1 MVNDC
6 MLTYG
11 IAESP
16 FGGVKDSGIGQVNG
30 EIGLRSFCHAQSILI
45 DRFGAKSELLWYP
58 YTAKKTN
65 LLRRLMRILWGTP
78 LGRLLS

>member
-1 MVNDC
+1 

-11 IAESP
+11 ATESP

-30 EIGLRSFCHAQSILI
+30 ETGLRSFSHAQSIII
-45 DRFGAKSELLWYP
+45 DRFGAKTEFLWYP
-58 YTAKKTN
+58 YSAKK
-65 LLRRLMRILWGTP
+65 LAWLRRAMRWVWGTP